1 MRETLRPVSI
11 VDAVYNAIRDR
22 ILSGELDPSE
32 VLVEQKTA
40 ESYGVARPTAKA
52 AIDRLVHQGLLRR
65 AANKSARVPALSED
79 DVRDIYFT
87 RIAIESTVVAYLAA
101 RRPELFAADAAL
113 AAFDRA
119 AVAGSIKGIVDAD
132 IAFHQGLVDAVGS
145 PRMRRMYASI
155 IGEAHLCMVL
165 KQTHRLHT
173 PEELAKEHRA
183 IYEAIVA
190 GDAALAKERLV
201 DHLTSSAQAIER
213 HILETA
219 EQSN

>member
-1 MRETLRPVSI
+1 MSETVRTVSI

-32 VLVEQKTA
+32 VLVEQKMA
-40 ESYGVARPTAKA
+40 ELYGVARPTAKA

-65 AANKSARVPALSED
+65 TANKSARVPALTAS

-87 RIAIESTVVAYLAA
+87 RTVIESTVVVHLAERHLPLA
-101 RRPELFAADAAL
+101 AADAAL

-119 AVAGSIKGIVDAD
+119 AATGATRGVVDAD
-132 IAFHQGLVDAVGS
+132 IAFHQSLVDAVGS
-145 PRMRRMYASI
+145 PRMRRIYASI

-165 KQTHRLHT
+165 KQTHHLHS

-183 IYEAIVA
+183 IYEAIIA
-190 GDAALAKERLV
+190 GDAGLARECLV
-201 DHLTSSAQAIER
+201 AHLDNSARAIEQ
-213 HILETA
+213 HFNEAA
-219 EQSN
+219 EN